1 MKFYVFVN
9 PKDVKREGV
18 TDFLPGDPFNT
29 GRLPDAL
36 RCEVCGELMGNL
48 SWLPPYK
55 AELEFWGKE
64 AGDVA
69 FRTAEGFLV
78 SHRFKE
84 LYEKTDL
91 KGLSGFIKVEII
103 KIKRHKRKYPE
114 IIPDYYY
121 VRVPISHAKLDFEAS
136 GVVFTGE
143 FICEGCKSG
152 KGIYKLIE
160 RVILEE
166 GTWSGEDIFIARG
179 LWGDFL
185 TTERFKD
192 FYISNSF
199 KNGEFMEADN
209 FSFFG

>member
-1 MKFYVFVN
+1 MKFYVLSD
-9 PKDVKREGV
+9 PKDVNREGV
-18 TDFLPGDPFNT
+18 TDFLRGDSFNT

-36 RCEVCGELMGNL
+36 RCEVCGKLMGNL

-55 AELEFWGKE
+55 AELEFWGRE

-91 KGLSGFIKVEII
+91 KGLNGFIKVEIV

-152 KGIYKLIE
+152 RGVYKSIE
-160 RVILEE
+160 RIVIEE

-179 LWGDFL
+179 LWGSFL

-192 FYISNSF
+192 FYINNNF
-199 KNGEFMEADN
+199 KNGEFLETEN
-209 FSFFG
+209 FYKKW